1 MIETSK
7 EPVLIFLFGATGDL
21 ARRKL
26 YSALY
31 RLYKRDQEFAVI
43 GLARRA
49 HTDETYRDLINDS
62 LPSEVG
68 QRQHFLE
75 RFYYR
80 RLDIT
85 RPENFA
91 TLKSFSDELN
101 ERYQLKGNRIFYLS
115 LAPAYFAEAAKN
127 LKKSGLSTTSGWK
140 RLVIE
145 KPFGHDLKSSKDLNE
160 SLLHAFS
167 EEEIFRIDHYLG
179 KEMVQNIEV
188 LRFANPIFEAI
199 WNRRYISNV
208 QITLSETLGVGDR
221 ANYYDQTG
229 ALLDMVQ
236 NHIMQLLTLIAME
249 PPTQLETDDLR
260 YEKVKVL
267 KAIRPMN
274 IHNIAEEIVRGQ
286 YTRGISPKRE
296 KMRAYLNEDNVR
308 SDSDTETFVASRFQI
323 DNYRWQGV
331 PFYVRTG
338 KRMAEKA
345 TQIVIQFRKLPKNPY
360 FHNVNHVGPNL
371 LVIYISPDEGLSL
384 KLNVKAN
391 GEAGSNTVPISL
403 KFRNNELA
411 MENMQDAYE
420 RLIADCIKGDST
432 NFTRWD
438 EVLYSW
444 GIIDSIVDSCK
455 KRHVPI
461 DYYEAGSMGPS
472 TADELLE
479 KHGHHWWP
487 IMHME

>member
-31 RLYKRDQEFAVI
+31 RLYTRDQEFAVI

-49 HTDETYRDLINDS
+49 HTDESFRDLINDS
-62 LPSEVG
+62 LPSEAG
-68 QRQHFLE
+68 PRKHFLS

-85 RPENFA
+85 RPENFVA
-91 TLKSFSDELN
+91 LKSFCDELD
-101 ERYQLKGNRIFYLS
+101 ERYQLHGNRIFYLS
-115 LAPAYFAEAAKN
+115 LAPCYFAQAAQN
-127 LKKSGLSTTSGWK
+127 LKKSGLSTTPGWK
-140 RLVIE
+140 RLIIE
-145 KPFGHDLKSSKDLNE
+145 KPFGHNFDSSKELNE
-160 SLLHAFS
+160 SLLHAFN
-167 EEEIFRIDHYLG
+167 EKEIYRIDHYLG

-249 PPTQLETDDLR
+249 PPARFETNDVR

-267 KAIRPMN
+267 KAIRPMHIN
-274 IHNIAEEIVRGQ
+274 NVVEQIVRGQ
-286 YTRGISPKRE
+286 YSRGITPDRK
-296 KMRAYLNEDNVR
+296 KLRAYLDEDNIR
-308 SDSDTETFVASRFQI
+308 SDSDTETFVAAKFLI

-331 PFYVRTG
+331 PFYIRTG
-338 KRMAEKA
+338 KCLAEKS
-345 TQIVIQFRKLPKNPY
+345 TQIVIQFKKLPKNPY

-384 KLNVKAN
+384 KLNVKET
-391 GEAGSNTVPISL
+391 GETGNTIPISL

-420 RLIADCIKGDST
+420 RLMADCIKGDST

-438 EVLYSW
+438 EVAYSW
-444 GIIDSIVDSCK
+444 EIIDSIVDSWK
-455 KRHVPI
+455 KRRVPV
-461 DYYEAGSMGPS
+461 DYYEAGSMGPAS
-472 TADELLE
+472 ADELLE
-479 KHGHHWWP
+479 KNGHHWWP

>member
-31 RLYKRDQEFAVI
+31 RLYTRDQEFAVI

-49 HTDETYRDLINDS
+49 HTDESFRDLINDS
-62 LPSEVG
+62 LPSEAG
-68 QRQHFLE
+68 QRKHFLA
-75 RFYYR
+75 RFYYK

-85 RPENFA
+85 RPESFD
-91 TLKSFSDELN
+91 TLKKFSDELDT
-101 ERYQLKGNRIFYLS
+101 RYQLQGNRIFYLS
-115 LAPAYFAEAAKN
+115 LAPCYFAEAAKN
-127 LKKSGLSTTSGWK
+127 LKKAGISSTPGWK
-140 RLVIE
+140 RLIIE
-145 KPFGHDLKSSKDLNE
+145 KPFGHNLESSKELNE
-160 SLLHAFS
+160 SLLHAFK
-167 EEEIFRIDHYLG
+167 EDEIYRIDHYLG

-236 NHIMQLLTLIAME
+236 NHIMQLLTLVAME
-249 PPTQLETDDLR
+249 PPTRFETNDVR

-274 IHNIAEEIVRGQ
+274 INNIVEQIVRGQ
-286 YTRGISPKRE
+286 YSRGMTADRE
-296 KMRAYLNEDNVR
+296 KLPAYIDENNIS
-308 SDSDTETFVASRFQI
+308 SDSDTETFVAARFLI

-331 PFYVRTG
+331 PFYIRTG
-338 KRMAEKA
+338 KRMAEKS
-345 TQIVIQFRKLPKNPY
+345 TQIVIQFKKLPKNPY
-360 FHNVNHVGPNL
+360 FHNINHVGPNL

-384 KLNVKAN
+384 KLNVKEN
-391 GEAGSNTVPISL
+391 GNAGNTVPISL
-403 KFRNNELA
+403 KFRNSELA

-420 RLIADCIKGDST
+420 RLMADCINGDST

-438 EVLYSW
+438 EVAYSW
-444 GIIDSIVDSCK
+444 EIIDSIVDSWK
-455 KRHVPI
+455 KRRVPV
-461 DYYEAGSMGPS
+461 DYYEAGSMGPTS
-472 TADELLE
+472 ADELLE
-479 KHGHHWWP
+479 KNGHHWWP
-487 IMHME
+487 IMQME

>member
-1 MIETSK
+1 MIETTK

-31 RLYKRDQEFAVI
+31 RLYKRDQQFAVI
-43 GLARRA
+43 GLARRP

-62 LPSEVG
+62 LPSDAG
-68 QRQHFLE
+68 QRQHFLA

-85 RPENFA
+85 RPENFVS
-91 TLKSFSDELN
+91 LKKFSDELN
-101 ERYQLKGNRIFYLS
+101 ERYQLNGNRIFYLS
-115 LAPAYFAEAAKN
+115 LAPNFFGEAAKH
-127 LKKSGLSTTSGWK
+127 LKESGLATTSGWK

-145 KPFGHDLKSSKDLNE
+145 KPFGHDLQSSKELND
-160 SLLHAFS
+160 SLLHAFD
-167 EEEIFRIDHYLG
+167 EDEIYRIDHYLG

-188 LRFANPIFEAI
+188 LRFANPIFEAV

-208 QITLSETLGVGDR
+208 QITLSETLGVGER

-249 PPTQLETDDLR
+249 PPTQFETNDVR

-267 KAIRPMN
+267 KAFRPMN
-274 IHNIAEEIVRGQ
+274 VNNVVEQIVRGQ
-286 YTRGISPKRE
+286 YTRGMTPDRQKLRGYLDEENISS
-296 KMRAYLNEDNVR
+296 A
-308 SDSDTETFVASRFQI
+308 SDTETFVAARFLI
-323 DNYRWQGV
+323 DNYRWSGV

-338 KRMAEKA
+338 KRMTEKS
-345 TQIVIQFRKLPKNPY
+345 TQIIIQFKKLPKNPY

-384 KLNVKAN
+384 KLNVKET
-391 GEAGSNTVPISL
+391 GETGNTIPISL
-403 KFRNNELA
+403 KFRNNALA
-411 MENMQDAYE
+411 EENMQDAYE

-438 EVLYSW
+438 EVAYSW
-444 GIIDSIVDSCK
+444 EIVDSIVDSWK
-455 KRHVPI
+455 QRRVPV
-461 DYYEAGSMGPS
+461 DYYEAGTMGPS
-472 TADELLE
+472 SADELLE
-479 KHGHHWWP
+479 KNGHHWWP
-487 IMHME
+487 LMHME

>member
-1 MIETSK
+1 MTETTK

-31 RLYKRDQEFAVI
+31 RLYKKDQEFAVI

-49 HTDETYRDLINDS
+49 HTDATFRDLINDS
-62 LPSEVG
+62 LPSEAG
-68 QRQHFLE
+68 QRKHFLE

-85 RPENFA
+85 RPESFVQ
-91 TLKSFSDELN
+91 LKNFSDELD
-101 ERYQLKGNRIFYLS
+101 ERYQLHGNRIFYLS
-115 LAPAYFAEAAKN
+115 LAPAHFGLAAKH
-127 LKKSGLSTTSGWK
+127 LKESGLATTPGWK
-140 RLVIE
+140 RLIIE
-145 KPFGHDLKSSKDLNE
+145 KPFGHDLQSSKELNE
-160 SLLHAFS
+160 SLLHAFN
-167 EEEIFRIDHYLG
+167 ENEIYRIDHYLG

-188 LRFANPIFEAI
+188 LRFANPIFEAV

-208 QITLSETLGVGDR
+208 QITLSETLGVGER

-236 NHIMQLLTLIAME
+236 NHIMQLLTLVAME
-249 PPTQLETDDLR
+249 PPTRLETDDVR

-267 KAIRPMN
+267 KAVRPMN
-274 IHNIAEEIVRGQ
+274 VNNVVEQIVRGQ
-286 YTRGISPKRE
+286 YTRGMTPERKKLRGYLDEENISS
-296 KMRAYLNEDNVR
+296 A
-308 SDSDTETFVASRFQI
+308 SDTETFVAARFLI
-323 DNYRWQGV
+323 DNYRWSGV

-338 KRMAEKA
+338 KRMAEKS
-345 TQIVIQFRKLPKNPY
+345 TQIVIQFKKLPKNPY

-384 KLNVKAN
+384 KLNVKET
-391 GEAGSNTVPISL
+391 GETGNTIPISM

-420 RLIADCIKGDST
+420 RLMADCIKGDST

-438 EVLYSW
+438 EVAYSW
-444 GIIDSIVDSCK
+444 EIVDSIVDSWK
-455 KRHVPI
+455 KRRVPV
-461 DYYEAGSMGPS
+461 DYYEAGTMGPTS
-472 TADELLE
+472 SDELLE
-479 KHGHHWWP
+479 KYGHRWWP
-487 IMHME
+487 LMHME

>member
-1 MIETSK
+1 MTETAR

-31 RLYKRDQEFAVI
+31 RLYTRDQEFAVI
-43 GLARRA
+43 GLARRT

-68 QRQHFLE
+68 QRKHFLE

-85 RPENFA
+85 RPESFA
-91 TLKSFSDELN
+91 SLSTFCEELDA
-101 ERYQLKGNRIFYLS
+101 RYHLHGNRIFYLS
-115 LAPAYFAEAAKN
+115 LAPCFFAEAAKQ
-127 LKKSGLSTTSGWK
+127 LKKSGLAETKGWK

-145 KPFGHDLKSSKDLNE
+145 KPFGHNKESSKELND
-160 SLLHAFS
+160 SLLHAFN
-167 EEEIFRIDHYLG
+167 ENEIYRIDHYLG

-236 NHIMQLLTLIAME
+236 NHIMQLLTLVAME
-249 PPTQLETDDLR
+249 PPVRLETNDVR

-267 KAIRPMN
+267 KAVRPMN
-274 IHNIAEEIVRGQ
+274 IHNVTEQIVRGQ
-286 YTRGISPKRE
+286 YSRGIDANRE
-296 KMRAYLNEDNVR
+296 RLRGYLDENNIR
-308 SDSDTETFVASRFQI
+308 SDSETETFVAAQFMI

-331 PFYVRTG
+331 PFYIRTG
-338 KRMAEKA
+338 KRMSEKA
-345 TQIVIQFRKLPKNPY
+345 TQIVIQFKKLPKNPY

-384 KLNVKAN
+384 KLNVKET
-391 GEAGSNTVPISL
+391 GETGNTIPISM
-403 KFRNNELA
+403 KFRNNALA

-438 EVLYSW
+438 EVAYSW
-444 GIIDSIVDSCK
+444 EIVDSIVDSWK
-455 KRHVPI
+455 KRHVPV
-461 DYYEAGSMGPS
+461 DYYEAGSMGPVS
-472 TADELLE
+472 ADELLE
-479 KHGHHWWP
+479 KNGHHWWP
-487 IMHME
+487 LMHME